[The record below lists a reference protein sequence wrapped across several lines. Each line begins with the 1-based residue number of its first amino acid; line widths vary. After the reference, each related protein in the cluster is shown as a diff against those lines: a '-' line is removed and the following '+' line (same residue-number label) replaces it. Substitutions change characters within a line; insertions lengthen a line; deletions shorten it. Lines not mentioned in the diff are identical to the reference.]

1 DTAGI
6 LVERGIIKALRR
18 RQSRICVVAKAERS
32 RARRDPVTSCLC
44 AMSWR
49 AHPRPPHPGANAE
62 EAFAAW
68 RIARVRSADRR
79 HGPKCPAGH
88 WRLSRYRAS
97 AHARLAARVRQPR
110 DARWLRLS
118 PSDAGRMTNRPRRI
132 GRAASWDSNTVLLYP
147 AKF

>member
-1 DTAGI
+1 MPCASGSPGSALSPKPGARALGATRSPALFARCRGAPI
-6 LVERGIIKALRR
+6 LVLA
-18 RQSRICVVAKAERS
+18 S
-32 RARRDPVTSCLC
+32 
-44 AMSWR
+44 
-49 AHPRPPHPGANAE
+49 HPGANAE

-79 HGPKCPAGH
+79 HGPKGTADH
-88 WRLSRYRAS
+88 WRPSRYRAS
-97 AHARLAARVRQPR
+97 AHARMAARVRQPR

-132 GRAASWDSNTVLLYP
+132 GRAANWDSNTVLLYP